1 MDLWFYNS
9 EVPSPSGNKADE
21 NSSQS
26 DIDMNKSKHGAL
38 IPAKKTQKLTML
50 YGCKENVSLIC
61 LNIS

>member
-38 IPAKKTQKLTML
+38 IPAEKKNTKTYNALRL
-50 YGCKENVSLIC
+50 
-61 LNIS
+61 